1 MLLSHIMTSFHNY
14 DRQWVCQFDRDLD
27 IYSFAFLSGATNFE
41 SNILYFGNVSDL
53 PVTPPSMNLTFVCI
67 KDAELPAA
75 YHAGNPSTLNLITL
89 DANVSEMAVLRILTD
104 LFGNAAR
111 VSSGRAHLIEVLH
124 SNQGLQSIVDTAYDI
139 LQNPVIVVDSSYK
152 ILAMYQNPVI
162 AGERDDLEEQRSLG
176 YMLKS
181 NVEAMTKA
189 KLYERAREN
198 GYPFYNKDADAKY
211 GWITALVYIHG
222 IEVGQIGVMDSQHPF
237 SDVDFELV
245 DFLCK
250 VVSLELQKSDFYRTN
265 QGLMHSYFLSDL
277 LDNQVHDSS
286 AIEQRITN
294 LGWKLSQDLHVML
307 LSDHARNFFHG
318 KAQLIT
324 QQLHHMMPESRWVI
338 YHGQI
343 VFLIS
348 SDSPQFLSSNEQILH
363 YLEINHLSAAVSN
376 QFGSILD
383 IRKHYLQ
390 AVKADIYGQRFH
402 PDEHMHHYGDY
413 MFYHMGEIV
422 SEQYELSDFY
432 HPGVVAIRDYD
443 RRHQTNFLETLRL
456 YLVHIDAPAAV
467 AKELFVHKNTI
478 FYRIAKLKE
487 QFHLNLDDGEER
499 FKIHMTIK
507 LMELETS

>member
-1 MLLSHIMTSFHNY
+1 
-14 DRQWVCQFDRDLD
+14 
-27 IYSFAFLSGATNFE
+27 
-41 SNILYFGNVSDL
+41 
-53 PVTPPSMNLTFVCI
+53 
-67 KDAELPAA
+67 
-75 YHAGNPSTLNLITL
+75 
-89 DANVSEMAVLRILTD
+89 
-104 LFGNAAR
+104 
-111 VSSGRAHLIEVLH
+111 
-124 SNQGLQSIVDTAYDI
+124 
-139 LQNPVIVVDSSYK
+139 
-152 ILAMYQNPVI
+152 
-162 AGERDDLEEQRSLG
+162 
-176 YMLKS
+176 
-181 NVEAMTKA
+181 
-189 KLYERAREN
+189 
-198 GYPFYNKDADAKY
+198 
-211 GWITALVYIHG
+211 
-222 IEVGQIGVMDSQHPF
+222 
-237 SDVDFELV
+237 
-245 DFLCK
+245 
-250 VVSLELQKSDFYRTN
+250 
-265 QGLMHSYFLSDL
+265 MHSYFLSDL

-294 LGWKLSQDLHVML
+294 LGWKLSQNLHVML

-432 HPGVVAIRDYD
+432 HPASWRSVIMTGGIRRIFS
-443 RRHQTNFLETLRL
+443 RRCVCILSTLMPRL
-456 YLVHIDAPAAV
+456 PLPRNC
-467 AKELFVHKNTI
+467 LST
-478 FYRIAKLKE
+478 RIRSFTALP
-487 QFHLNLDDGEER
+487 
-499 FKIHMTIK
+499 
-507 LMELETS
+507 S

>member
-1 MLLSHIMTSFHNY
+1 M
-14 DRQWVCQFDRDLD
+14 
-27 IYSFAFLSGATNFE
+27 
-41 SNILYFGNVSDL
+41 
-53 PVTPPSMNLTFVCI
+53 
-67 KDAELPAA
+67 
-75 YHAGNPSTLNLITL
+75 
-89 DANVSEMAVLRILTD
+89 
-104 LFGNAAR
+104 
-111 VSSGRAHLIEVLH
+111 LH

-286 AIEQRITN
+286 CHRAAYHKPRLEA
-294 LGWKLSQDLHVML
+294 VPEPAC
-307 LSDHARNFFHG
+307 HALKRPCEELFPR
-318 KAQLIT
+318 Q
-324 QQLHHMMPESRWVI
+324 
-338 YHGQI
+338 
-343 VFLIS
+343 
-348 SDSPQFLSSNEQILH
+348 SP
-363 YLEINHLSAAVSN
+363 A
-376 QFGSILD
+376 
-383 IRKHYLQ
+383 
-390 AVKADIYGQRFH
+390 
-402 PDEHMHHYGDY
+402 
-413 MFYHMGEIV
+413 
-422 SEQYELSDFY
+422 Y
-432 HPGVVAIRDYD
+432 HPAAASYD
-443 RRHQTNFLETLRL
+443 
-456 YLVHIDAPAAV
+456 A
-467 AKELFVHKNTI
+467 
-478 FYRIAKLKE
+478 
-487 QFHLNLDDGEER
+487 
-499 FKIHMTIK
+499 
-507 LMELETS
+507 